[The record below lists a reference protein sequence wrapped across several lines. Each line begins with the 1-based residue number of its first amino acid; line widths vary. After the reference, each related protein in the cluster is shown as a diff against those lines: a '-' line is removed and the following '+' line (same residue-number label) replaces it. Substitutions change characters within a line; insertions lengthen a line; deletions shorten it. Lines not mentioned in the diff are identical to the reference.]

1 MTERKYLSCLVIFII
16 GCIGILNA
24 NAQVNNTSTSIPLDT
39 TYTVWSTKKKL
50 IRDYPYIKPVE
61 PSSSNAIIQ
70 KENVVYLTLKDTP
83 FGERDLHVDIFI
95 PNKKKKYYP
104 ALVLVHGG
112 GWRAGNKTLNTP
124 MAQKL
129 AENGFVVVSVE
140 YRLSLEAK
148 YPAAVH
154 DIKAAIRW
162 MREHASE
169 YQIDTKHIAIGGSS
183 AGGQLASLIG
193 STNRNSK
200 FEGVLGNLNF
210 SSEAQAVV
218 DMDGL
223 LDFTDEA
230 NLAVKR
236 DEKSADVFWLEG
248 FYADNV
254 EKWKQASALYW
265 VNKESPPFLFINSS
279 QTRFHAGCQPMVD
292 KLNEFE
298 IYNEV
303 HKLEGSP
310 HSFWLFHPWFDPT
323 VGYITDFLGK
333 VFADSV
339 SKK

>member
-210 SSEAQAVV
+210 
-218 DMDGL
+218 
-223 LDFTDEA
+223 
-230 NLAVKR
+230 
-236 DEKSADVFWLEG
+236 
-248 FYADNV
+248 
-254 EKWKQASALYW
+254 
-265 VNKESPPFLFINSS
+265 
-279 QTRFHAGCQPMVD
+279 
-292 KLNEFE
+292 
-298 IYNEV
+298 
-303 HKLEGSP
+303 
-310 HSFWLFHPWFDPT
+310 
-323 VGYITDFLGK
+323 
-333 VFADSV
+333 
-339 SKK
+339 